1 MDQLARWWRFNLV
14 GIIGFAVQMAALYL
28 LRRTCGAHYLL
39 ASAAALELTLLHNF
53 LWHLRFTWRDRRM
66 ASPLL
71 QLARFQ
77 LSNGLVSLAGN
88 LLIVRLLVRDLR
100 IPLMAANTVAV
111 LLCAVA
117 NFYLADVW
125 AFASAKRNRSETRS
139 EMVGLSIL
147 SLNQFAEHVAQAEA
161 LSAEV
166 AIILNGLQPN
176 GALRVGAARSLPM
189 AEEGM
194 ENAGM
199 ARL

>member
-1 MDQLARWWRFNLV
+1 MRPAAMDQLARWWRFNLV

-117 NFYLADVW
+117 NFYLGDVW
-125 AFASAKRNRSETRS
+125 AFSHRSEKTPQKDHS
-139 EMVGLSIL
+139 CEMVGPPGL
-147 SLNQFAEHVAQAEA
+147 EPGT
-161 LSAEV
+161 
-166 AIILNGLQPN
+166 NGL
-176 GALRVGAARSLPM
+176 
-189 AEEGM
+189 
-194 ENAGM
+194 
-199 ARL
+199 